1 LPEFYDPLNGL
12 LGEGGGNGNF
22 ENDGALDH
30 VYRLLSEIAGRVD
43 KAVAKLPGQ
52 KNPVFD
58 ALMADVELLG
68 VIARHVFKP
77 ASFTWI
83 VRGQLLP
90 DHFEVRAWKAVVLR
104 VWDRQWSQVDD
115 AKQMEELAACRKA
128 IAATFDDLARLSRR
142 QIFGAMRQFDA
153 YMREMY
159 GNDRR
164 MHPNLIEQYE
174 QRMIQLEQELKENAR
189 RAKQGDPADGP
200 RKQKKRSS

>member
-1 LPEFYDPLNGL
+1 MGAW
-12 LGEGGGNGNF
+12 GNGSF

-30 VYRLLSEIAGRVD
+30 VYGMLSEIAERVD
-43 KAVAKLPGQ
+43 KAVAKLPRR
-52 KNPVFD
+52 KNPNFD

-104 VWDRQWSQVDD
+104 VWDREWSQVDD
-115 AKQMEELAACRKA
+115 AKQLEELAECRKA
-128 IAATFDDLARLSRR
+128 MAATFDSLARLSRR

-159 GNDRR
+159 GDKRG
-164 MHPNLIEQYE
+164 MGPKFIEQYE
-174 QRMIQLEQELKENAR
+174 QRMIQFEQELKENVR
-189 RAKQGDPADGP
+189 RAKQGDPVDGP
-200 RKQKKRSS
+200 RE